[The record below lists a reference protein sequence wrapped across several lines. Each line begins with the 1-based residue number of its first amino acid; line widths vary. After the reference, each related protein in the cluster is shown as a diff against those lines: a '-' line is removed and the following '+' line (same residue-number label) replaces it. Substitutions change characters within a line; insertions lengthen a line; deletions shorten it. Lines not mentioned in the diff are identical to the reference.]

1 MTPAERAAEAL
12 AAIPGWQGAR
22 LARLDGGV
30 INETWLVDDGG
41 RRAVLRL
48 DAEPRHFPLN
58 SRRDEATVQRSAAE
72 AGLATE
78 VLHAADGVY
87 LAVFAAG
94 APWNAKWLADPDRLM
109 ALGRRLR
116 ELHSLPLTGRTFDA
130 LAAAELYVRRLQGRD
145 VDRAEVERRL
155 ATIRAYRA
163 PANLCC
169 CHNDLVA
176 ENIVSTPDIL
186 FIDWDYA
193 CDNDPFFDLAT
204 VIEHHHLSQR
214 SAIVLLDAYFGG
226 GGDAWLKQLG
236 RMREL
241 YAALAWLWEASRD

>member
-1 MTPAERAAEAL
+1 VTPAERAAAAL
-12 AAIPGWQGAR
+12 AKIPGWAGGR
-22 LARLDGGV
+22 LARLDGGAV
-30 INETWLVDDGG
+30 NDTWLVDAGG

-48 DAEPRHFPLN
+48 DVEPRQLPLN
-58 SRRDEATVQRSAAE
+58 SRRDEAVVQRAAAA
-72 AGLATE
+72 AGLATD
-78 VLHAADGVY
+78 VLHVEDGIY
-87 LAVFAAG
+87 LAAFAAG
-94 APWNAKWLADPDRLM
+94 TVWTAKWLADPERLT

-130 LAAAELYVRRLQGRD
+130 IAAAELYVRRLQQRD
-145 VDRAEVERRL
+145 IDRAEAERRL
-155 ATIRAYRA
+155 ATIRAHRA

-176 ENIVSTPDIL
+176 ENIVSQESIV

-204 VIEHHHLSQR
+204 VIEHHHLSER
-214 SAIVLLDAYFGG
+214 SARVLLDAYFDGH
-226 GGDAWLKQLG
+226 GDTWLPQLD